1 MRLIFLGCSDSKGV
15 PRVGCECDVCRNVL
29 SPGSRNY
36 RTGPSA
42 VISYGPPYAQ
52 RTVLI
57 DTAPE
62 FRLQAAGLSLRQVDA
77 LLITHAHD
85 DHILGFSTLVNAH
98 RLAERQLPIYAPDH
112 VLEEVRK
119 RFEYIWTDK
128 IYRKVIQ
135 PQTIDGTV
143 DLWGLGIRP
152 LRVDHGYNGSAYGYL
167 LTLGSRRLA
176 YVSDM
181 LRATAELRETLTGLD
196 LLVLGA
202 NHYYEGI
209 ELWRR
214 SVMDVTGALEL
225 IDQVAPTRAILTHL
239 SHTIDYDQ
247 VSAKLPPNV
256 SLAYDGLAVEV
267 PE

>member
-1 MRLIFLGCSDSKGV
+1 MLLTFLGCSDSKGV

-36 RTGPSA
+36 RTGPSVA
-42 VISYGPPYAQ
+42 LCYGPPYAQ
-52 RTVLI
+52 RMVLI
-57 DTAPE
+57 DIAPE
-62 FRLQAAGLSLRQVDA
+62 FRLQATGLGLRHFDA

-85 DHILGFSTLVNAH
+85 DHILGLSTLVNAQ
-98 RLAERQLPIYAPDH
+98 RLAERQLSIYAPDH

-135 PQTIDGTV
+135 PQAIDGSV
-143 DLWGLGIRP
+143 DLWGLAVRP
-152 LRVDHGYNGSAYGYL
+152 LRVDHGLGGAAYGYL
-167 LTLGSRRLA
+167 LTLGNRRLA

-181 LRATAELRETLTGLD
+181 LRATAEIREVLTGLD

-202 NHYYEGI
+202 CHYYEGI
-209 ELWRR
+209 EMWRR
-214 SVMDVTGALEL
+214 SVMDVTTALEL
-225 IDQVAPTRAILTHL
+225 IREVAPARAILTHL

-247 VSAKLPPNV
+247 VSAKLSSHI
-256 SLAYDGLAVEV
+256 SLAHDGLAVEV

>member
-1 MRLIFLGCSDSKGV
+1 MQLVFLGCSDSKGV
-15 PRVGCECDVCRNVL
+15 PRVGCECDVCRNLL

-42 VISYGPPYAQ
+42 MLCYGPPYAQ
-52 RTVLI
+52 RMVLI

-62 FRLQAAGLSLRQVDA
+62 FRLQAAGLGLSQFDA

-85 DHILGFSTLVNAH
+85 DHILGLSALVNTQ
-98 RLAERQLPIYAPDH
+98 RLVERQLPIYAPDH

-135 PQTIDGTV
+135 PQAIDGAV
-143 DLWGLGIRP
+143 DLWGLGVRP
-152 LRVDHGYNGSAYGYL
+152 LRVDHGYNGAAYGYL
-167 LTLGSRRLA
+167 LTFGNRRLA

-181 LRATAELRETLTGLD
+181 LRATAEVREALAGLD

-209 ELWRR
+209 ETWRR

-225 IDQVAPTRAILTHL
+225 IGDVAPTRAILTHL
-239 SHTIDYDQ
+239 SHTVDYDQ

-256 SLAYDGLAVEV
+256 SLAYDGLTVEV

>member
-1 MRLIFLGCSDSKGV
+1 
-15 PRVGCECDVCRNVL
+15 VL
-29 SPGSRNY
+29 Y
-36 RTGPSA
+36 
-42 VISYGPPYAQ
+42 YGPPYAQ

-57 DTAPE
+57 DAAPE
-62 FRLQAAGLSLRQVDA
+62 FRLQATGLSLRQVDA
-77 LLITHAHD
+77 LLLTHAHD
-85 DHILGFSTLVNAH
+85 DHILGFSTLVNAQ

>member
-1 MRLIFLGCSDSKGV
+1 MRLVFLGCGDSKGV

-36 RTGPSA
+36 RTGPSI
-42 VISYGPPYAQ
+42 VLYYGPPYAQ

-57 DTAPE
+57 DAAPE
-62 FRLQAAGLSLRQVDA
+62 FRLQATGLSLRQVDA
-77 LLITHAHD
+77 LLLTHAHD
-85 DHILGFSTLVNAH
+85 DHILGFSTLVNAQ
-98 RLAERQLPIYAPDH
+98 RLAERQLPVYAPDH
-112 VLEEVRK
+112 VLEEVHK
-119 RFEYIWTDK
+119 RFEYIWTNK

-135 PQTIDGTV
+135 PQAMDKAV
-143 DLWGLGIRP
+143 DLWGLEVRS
-152 LRVDHGYNGSAYGYL
+152 LRVDHGYGGTAYGYL
-167 LTLGSRRLA
+167 LTIGNRRLA

-181 LRATAELRETLTGLD
+181 LRATAEAREALAGLE

-202 NHYYEGI
+202 SHYYEGI
-209 ELWRR
+209 EVWRR
-214 SVMDVTGALEL
+214 SVMDVTAALEL
-225 IDQVAPTRAILTHL
+225 ISEVMPARAILTHL